1 MTAGPYDDVL
11 RGLITA
17 HKEEQ
22 ALQLTGLLGQLLA
35 GCVDY
40 LLDVAGLHRSD
51 PVVLVAVPSA
61 RAALRRR
68 GFDPTAA
75 LGRRAVRSL
84 RGTEAQIRMVELLAQ
99 RRGTLDQAG
108 LGAAERQAN
117 LHGSVRLRRRTLPLG
132 PVILIDDVVTTGAS
146 LTEAARVLRTAG
158 VPLIGACTVAA
169 TQRRTPSRRP
179 RE

>member
-1 MTAGPYDDVL
+1 ML

-22 ALQLTGLLGQLLA
+22 ALQLTRLLGDLLA
-35 GCVDY
+35 GCISYVA
-40 LLDVAGLHRSD
+40 DVGGLRRSD
-51 PVVLVAVPSA
+51 PLILVAVPSA

-68 GFDPTAA
+68 GFDATAA
-75 LGRRAVRSL
+75 LGRQAARRL
-84 RGTEAQIRMVELLAQ
+84 RGDDAHVRMAELLVQ

-117 LHGSVRLRRRTLPLG
+117 LRGSVQLRRRRLPRD

-146 LTEAARVLRTAG
+146 LTEAARVLREAD

-169 TQRRTPSRRP
+169 TQRRTAGPSSRVRTQ
-179 RE
+179 RS